1 MQLSIPGRLI
11 LFDYGDVISEP
22 QSSADTEALVA
33 ESGAEAEPFWRAYDA
48 ERNALDHGL
57 ISSRDYWMRIGL
69 ACGLDWDEPRVQRL
83 WSLDIRSW
91 VSANADV
98 VRIIDDLRAGGTRMA
113 LLSNAAADY
122 GGLFRFSP
130 LARCF
135 ERVFV
140 SGEMGLL
147 KPDPAIYRAVSDELG
162 LPPQQVAFVD
172 NREANIRG
180 AGSVGMSGHVF
191 TGAAALRAYLEALAE
206 LEAPGAL
213 EHDEVL
219 PRADGRRPDGRP

>member
-22 QSSADTEALVA
+22 QSAADTEALVA
-33 ESGAEAEPFWRAYDA
+33 ESQVEAGPFWRAYHAD
-48 ERNALDHGL
+48 RDALDHGL
-57 ISSRDYWMRIGL
+57 ISSREYWARIGR
-69 ACGLDWDEPRVQRL
+69 ACGVDWDEPRLQRL
-83 WSLDIRSW
+83 WSLDVRSW

-113 LLSNAAADY
+113 LLSNAAAEY

-147 KPDPAIYRAVSDELG
+147 KPDPAIYVSVADALG
-162 LPPQQVAFVD
+162 TPPQRIVFID

-180 AGSVGMSGHVF
+180 AESVGMSGHVF
-191 TGAAALRAYLEALAE
+191 TGAAALRSHLAALGQDGNR
-206 LEAPGAL
+206 PI
-213 EHDEVL
+213 D
-219 PRADGRRPDGRP
+219 ADHRPEGQQ